1 MYVSGKMRLN
11 QYPQTYVA
19 RAQQQ
24 VRAVE
29 TRRRVI
35 VRSPSSLLFV
45 VSDGWQTTD
54 FIDSLDLVDPT
65 DAASDTTTLYALYP
79 AVVNK
84 VGADENE

>member
-1 MYVSGKMRLN
+1 MRLN
-11 QYPQTYVA
+11 QYLQTYVA

-29 TRRRVI
+29 TLRRVI
-35 VRSPSSLLFV
+35 VRSLSSLLSV

-54 FIDSLDLVDPT
+54 FIDSLDLVDLT
-65 DAASDTTTLYALYP
+65 NAVSDTTTLCTLYR

-84 VGADENE
+84 VGADENK